1 MTGSIGR
8 VYAMVL
14 RHVYLYRGS
23 WPRLAELTYW
33 PLMQML
39 TWGLLSQFLVT
50 NSTFVA
56 QAFGVLIA
64 AVLLWDVLFRGNVGV
79 AISFL
84 EEMWSRNL
92 GQLFA
97 SPLRPWEW
105 AVALVTVGLL
115 RVIVGVVPA
124 ALLCIPLYHY
134 SIFDMGLPL
143 LGFFANLMAF
153 GAAAGLAVSAIVL
166 RYGMGAENL
175 AWVAVFAVAPL
186 TGVYYPIATLP
197 EWIQPLSY
205 ILPSTFVFEGMR
217 GVLLH
222 HVFRTDYFLY
232 AVGLNV
238 AYSAAAVGVFLHIF
252 RIARTRG
259 LLLQMGE

>member
-1 MTGSIGR
+1 MTGSVGR
-8 VYAMVL
+8 IYAMVM
-14 RHVYLYRGS
+14 RYVYLYRGS
-23 WPRLAELTYW
+23 WPRLAELAYW

-39 TWGLLSQFLVT
+39 TWGLLSQFLAT
-50 NSTFVA
+50 NSSFIA

-84 EEMWSRNL
+84 EEMWARNL

-134 SIFDMGLPL
+134 SIFEMGFALVA
-143 LGFFANLMAF
+143 FFANLMAF
-153 GAAAGLAVSAIVL
+153 GAATGLAVSAIVL
-166 RYGMGAENL
+166 RYGLGAENL
-175 AWVAVFAVAPL
+175 AWVAIFAVAPL
-186 TGVYYPIATLP
+186 TGVYYPVATLP
-197 EWIQPLSY
+197 DWIEPVAY

-217 GVLLH
+217 GVLIDQ
-222 HVFRTDYFLY
+222 VFRMDYLVY
-232 AVGLNV
+232 SVALNLAYIVVSV
-238 AYSAAAVGVFLHIF
+238 AIFLHIF
-252 RIARTRG
+252 RIARARG

>member
-1 MTGSIGR
+1 MTGSAGR
-8 VYAMVL
+8 IYAMVL

-39 TWGLLSQFLVT
+39 TWGLLSQFLLT
-50 NSTFVA
+50 NSSLVA
-56 QAFGVLIA
+56 QAFGVFIA

-79 AISFL
+79 AVSFL
-84 EEMWSRNL
+84 EEMWARNL

-105 AVALVTVGLL
+105 AVALVTVALL
-115 RVIVGVVPA
+115 RVVVGVVPA
-124 ALLCIPLYHY
+124 AVLCIPLYHY

-153 GAAAGLAVSAIVL
+153 GAAAGVAVSAIVL

-175 AWVAVFAVAPL
+175 AWVAIFAVAPL
-186 TGVYYPIATLP
+186 TGVYYPVATLP
-197 EWIQPLSY
+197 GWIQPFAWA
-205 ILPSTFVFEGMR
+205 LPSTYVFEGMR
-217 GVLLH
+217 DVLLNN
-222 HVFRTDYFLY
+222 VFRTDFFVY
-232 AVGLNV
+232 AVLLNV
-238 AYSAAAVGVFLHIF
+238 VYSAAAVMVFLHIF
-252 RIARTRG
+252 RIARVRG

>member
-1 MTGSIGR
+1 MSGSCGR
-8 VYAMVL
+8 IYAMVM

-23 WPRLAELTYW
+23 WPRIAELTYW
-33 PLMQML
+33 PVMQML
-39 TWGLLSQFLVT
+39 TWGLLSQFLLT

-97 SPLRPWEW
+97 SPLKPWEW
-105 AVALVTVGLL
+105 AVALVVVGLL
-115 RVIVGVVPA
+115 RVVIGIVPA

-134 SIFDMGLPL
+134 SVFDMGLPL
-143 LGFFANLMAF
+143 LAFFANLMAF
-153 GAAAGLAVSAIVL
+153 GAAAGVAVSAIVL

-175 AWVAVFAVAPL
+175 AWVAIFAIAPL
-186 TGVYYPIATLP
+186 TGVYYPISTLP
-197 EWIQPLSY
+197 DWIEPLAY

-217 GVLLH
+217 GVLLDH
-222 HVFRTDYFLY
+222 MFRMDYFVY
-232 AVGLNV
+232 SVALNV
-238 AYSAAAVGVFLHIF
+238 VYSAVAIGIFLHIF
-252 RIARTRG
+252 RIARVRG

>member
-1 MTGSIGR
+1 MTGSCGR
-8 VYAMVL
+8 IYAMVM

-23 WPRLAELTYW
+23 WPRIAELTYW
-33 PLMQML
+33 PVMQML
-39 TWGLLSQFLVT
+39 TWGLLSEFLLT

-56 QAFGVLIA
+56 KAFGVLIA

-79 AISFL
+79 AVSFL

-115 RVIVGVVPA
+115 RVVIGIVPA

-143 LGFFANLMAF
+143 VAFFANL
-153 GAAAGLAVSAIVL
+153 IV
-166 RYGMGAENL
+166 MG
-175 AWVAVFAVAPL
+175 W
-186 TGVYYPIATLP
+186 
-197 EWIQPLSY
+197 
-205 ILPSTFVFEGMR
+205 
-217 GVLLH
+217 
-222 HVFRTDYFLY
+222 
-232 AVGLNV
+232 
-238 AYSAAAVGVFLHIF
+238 
-252 RIARTRG
+252 
-259 LLLQMGE
+259 

>member
-1 MTGSIGR
+1 MTGSVGR
-8 VYAMVL
+8 IYAMVM

-23 WPRLAELTYW
+23 WPRLLELTYW

-79 AISFL
+79 AVSFL

-97 SPLRPWEW
+97 SPLKPWEW

-115 RVIVGVVPA
+115 RVVVGVVSA

-134 SIFDMGLPL
+134 SIF
-143 LGFFANLMAF
+143 
-153 GAAAGLAVSAIVL
+153 
-166 RYGMGAENL
+166 
-175 AWVAVFAVAPL
+175 
-186 TGVYYPIATLP
+186 
-197 EWIQPLSY
+197 
-205 ILPSTFVFEGMR
+205 
-217 GVLLH
+217 
-222 HVFRTDYFLY
+222 
-232 AVGLNV
+232 
-238 AYSAAAVGVFLHIF
+238 
-252 RIARTRG
+252 
-259 LLLQMGE
+259 